1 MKKRTFQF
9 QSADK
14 ATRIHGVKWEP
25 ENGEVKGI
33 LQISHGMIE
42 YVERYE
48 KFAEFMTEQG
58 FMVVGNDH
66 LGHGKSVKSQELWG
80 YFADK
85 GGSDIVV
92 KDLDRLRRMI
102 QKEHPGTPYFMLGH
116 SMGSF
121 LLRKY
126 LAKYGCGLQGAVIMG
141 TGNQPVV
148 AAVAGKE
155 ICRVLALFRGWH
167 YRSKLVDKMAFA
179 TYNQRF
185 QRENRPNAWLT
196 KDREIVEAYNRE
208 PRCTFH
214 FTLNGFYN
222 LFDTIHYISRPA
234 KINAIPRS
242 LPLLLVAGEDD
253 PVGNYGAG
261 VRAVYERYKKAG
273 ITDITCRLYPT
284 DRHEILNEVDRE
296 QVYAD
301 IYEWIQARMQ

>member
-14 ATRIHGVKWEP
+14 ETRIHAVKWEP
-25 ENGEVKGI
+25 DTGEIRGI

-42 YVERYE
+42 YVERYG
-48 KFAEFMTEQG
+48 KFAEYMTQQG

-66 LGHGKSVKSQELWG
+66 LGHGKSVKSQEMWG
-80 YFADK
+80 YFAEK

-92 KDLDRLRRMI
+92 KDLDRLRRIM
-102 QKEHPGTPYFMLGH
+102 QKERPGVPYFMLGH

-126 LAKYGCGLQGAVIMG
+126 LAKYGSGLQGAVIMG
-141 TGNQPVV
+141 TGNHSTGT
-148 AAVAGKE
+148 AVAGKE
-155 ICRVLALFRGWH
+155 VCRLLALFRGWH
-167 YRSKLVDKMAFA
+167 YCSKLVDKMAFS
-179 TYNQRF
+179 TYNRRF
-185 QRENRPNAWLT
+185 QEENQANAWLT
-196 KDREIVEAYNRE
+196 KDREIVKAYNQE
-208 PRCTFH
+208 PRCTFR
-214 FTLNGFYN
+214 FTLNGYYN
-222 LFDTIHYISRPA
+222 LFDTLHFISRPA
-234 KINAIPRS
+234 NINAIPRN
-242 LPLLLVAGEDD
+242 LPLFLVAGEED

-261 VRAVYERYKKAG
+261 VKAVYERYKEAG

-301 IYEWIQARMQ
+301 IYAWIQARMQ